1 MFGCSGYRDGL
12 TKCMSL
18 STLNNACLVDLQ
30 SCLLLSP
37 LQLVRDMVAVG
48 ESTGW
53 AARSSTE
60 ARYRS
65 LRCEVTHEDPASPVY
80 QRICKQILESQD
92 E

>member
-1 MFGCSGYRDGL
+1 
-12 TKCMSL
+12 MSL
-18 STLNNACLVDLQ
+18 STLNNACLVDRQ

-80 QRICKQILESQD
+80 QRIWKQILESQD

>member
-1 MFGCSGYRDGL
+1 MHVPI
-12 TKCMSL
+12 
-18 STLNNACLVDLQ
+18 LNNSCLVDLQ
-30 SCLLLSP
+30 SCLLSP